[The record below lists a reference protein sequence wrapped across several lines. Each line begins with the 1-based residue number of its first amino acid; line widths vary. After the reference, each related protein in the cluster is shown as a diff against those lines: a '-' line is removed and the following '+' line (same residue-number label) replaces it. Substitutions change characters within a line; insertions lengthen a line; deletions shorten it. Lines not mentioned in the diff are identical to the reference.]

1 MRFASISINGMMG
14 LAAETEPGSFRALF
28 RNDPGYP
35 GDLKKVIAGGEAA
48 LVRAYETL
56 LSGQQ
61 FGSAD
66 LILHPPIADPDKII
80 CVGLNYRDHTQEVGF
95 EQPEYP
101 TLFARFSSS
110 LVAAGDPIVC
120 PDVSEQFDYEGEL
133 VAIIGKA
140 GRDIPLAD
148 ALDHVA
154 GYSVFNDVSVRDYQ
168 FKTSQWTMGKNFDD
182 TGAFGPVFVS
192 ANALPR
198 GCRGLKLETRL
209 NGVVVQSANTDS
221 MVFDVAQQV
230 STISQTMTLAP
241 GDLIVTGTPA
251 GVGIGRKP
259 PLWMRAGDI
268 CEVEIES
275 VGLLTN
281 PVRKQSDRIDRGFRS

>member
-35 GDLKKVIAGGEAA
+35 GDLKKVIAGGEEA
-48 LVRAYETL
+48 LARAYETL
-56 LSGQQ
+56 LSAQQ

-66 LILHPPIADPDKII
+66 FTLHPPIADPNKII

-120 PDVSEQFDYEGEL
+120 PEVSDQFDYEGEL

-140 GRDIPLAD
+140 GRDIPLVD

-154 GYSVFNDVSVRDYQ
+154 GHRRVLWRSMAHPTRFERVTF
-168 FKTSQWTMGKNFDD
+168 
-182 TGAFGPVFVS
+182 AFGGQRSSHAASREIVLQPI
-192 ANALPR
+192 
-198 GCRGLKLETRL
+198 T
-209 NGVVVQSANTDS
+209 VQ
-221 MVFDVAQQV
+221 
-230 STISQTMTLAP
+230 
-241 GDLIVTGTPA
+241 
-251 GVGIGRKP
+251 R
-259 PLWMRAGDI
+259 
-268 CEVEIES
+268 
-275 VGLLTN
+275 
-281 PVRKQSDRIDRGFRS
+281 

>member
-1 MRFASISINGMMG
+1 MRFASISMNGTRG
-14 LAAETEPGSFRALF
+14 LAAETESGSFRALF
-28 RNDPGYP
+28 RSDSGYP
-35 GDLKKVIAGGEAA
+35 GDLKTLIAGGEGA
-48 LVRAYETL
+48 LAQAYEKL
-56 LSGQQ
+56 LSAQQ
-61 FGSAD
+61 FEAAD
-66 LILHPPIADPDKII
+66 LTLHPPIADPDKIL
-80 CVGLNYRDHTQEVGF
+80 CVGLNYRDHSQEVGF

-110 LVAAGDPIVC
+110 LVAAGDPIIC
-120 PDVSEQFDYEGEL
+120 PDDSDQFDYEGEL

-140 GRDIPLAD
+140 GREIPLAD
-148 ALDHVA
+148 ALDYVA

-192 ANALPR
+192 ANVLPP

-230 STISQTMTLAP
+230 STISRTMTLSP

-251 GVGIGRKP
+251 GVGVARKP
-259 PLWMRAGDI
+259 PLWMRSGDV

-281 PVRKQSDRIDRGFRS
+281 PVRKRSDRIGREFLS